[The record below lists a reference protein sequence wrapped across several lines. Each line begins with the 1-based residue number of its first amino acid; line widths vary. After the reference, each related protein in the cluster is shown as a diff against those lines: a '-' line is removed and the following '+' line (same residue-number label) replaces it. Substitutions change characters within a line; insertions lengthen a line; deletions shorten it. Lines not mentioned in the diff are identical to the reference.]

1 MRSRLRLPSLLEP
14 RVLSRAGRF
23 PPYLLTQG
31 GRAKMGASFRRS
43 SSAREEMAMK
53 GQQRRR
59 GMVQRWRLGL
69 LRGGSP
75 DSRGVA
81 ALRSLSCSW

>member
-31 GRAKMGASFRRS
+31 GCAKMGGVVSAKLFGKGGDGDEGTAKASRDGAALAPRS
-43 SSAREEMAMK
+43 SA
-53 GQQRRR
+53 
-59 GMVQRWRLGL
+59 WRFP
-69 LRGGSP
+69 R
-75 DSRGVA
+75 
-81 ALRSLSCSW
+81 

>member
-1 MRSRLRLPSLLEP
+1 
-14 RVLSRAGRF
+14 
-23 PPYLLTQG
+23 
-31 GRAKMGASFRRS
+31 MGASFRRS